1 MLNTLSAAGQSPTE
15 KRINVFT
22 RGRMAETGET
32 GKQLVRVFG
41 RTTYDYNSDQ
51 LEFERNK

>member
-1 MLNTLSAAGQSPTE
+1 MLKTLSAAGQSPTE